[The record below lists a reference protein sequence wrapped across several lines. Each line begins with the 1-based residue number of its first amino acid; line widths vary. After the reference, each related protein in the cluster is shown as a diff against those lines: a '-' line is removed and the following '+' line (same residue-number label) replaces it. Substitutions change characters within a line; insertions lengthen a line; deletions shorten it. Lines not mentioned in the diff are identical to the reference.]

1 MVLNLKIDL
10 KVAEKFQYKD
20 DGNLFRMNI
29 FKQVMAI
36 LKKIILFLEQSF
48 SYISFIQLMT
58 LYGSG
63 YPLKFCLKWVNGRK
77 KGI

>member
-36 LKKIILFLEQSF
+36 LKKIILFWNNLFLIYPSF
-48 SYISFIQLMT
+48 SL
-58 LYGSG
+58 
-63 YPLKFCLKWVNGRK
+63 
-77 KGI
+77 

>member
-29 FKQVMAI
+29 F
-36 LKKIILFLEQSF
+36 
-48 SYISFIQLMT
+48 
-58 LYGSG
+58 
-63 YPLKFCLKWVNGRK
+63 N
-77 KGI
+77 